1 MSFFDR
7 GLLIVGT
14 LALLV
19 LWFEGYHEAADA
31 TPLEDADGVLALS
44 RPRSILG
51 SGDPAS
57 AMAGLSL
64 PPGVRIDQATGL
76 LMGVVPPDIPGVE
89 PLTWELLRTYEH
101 QPGMEGLPESIRK
114 LDGKKVVMIGFLMT
128 VFEFDD
134 IHEFHLV
141 ASHWSCCY
149 GVPPGLESA
158 VHVKLADGEEG
169 LANTM
174 KPLRVIG
181 TLRVGEMKE
190 SGIIYAIYRIED
202 AEATVMEY

>member
-1 MSFFDR
+1 MSGFDR
-7 GLLIVGT
+7 IFLIAGT
-14 LALLV
+14 VLVLV
-19 LWFEGYHEAADA
+19 LWFEGYHDAADA
-31 TPLEDADGVLALS
+31 TPAGEDGGGLVLGAPRPILS
-44 RPRSILG
+44 
-51 SGDPAS
+51 SGDPAG
-57 AMAGLSL
+57 MGGLNL

-89 PLTWELLRTYEH
+89 PVTWELLRTYEH
-101 QPGMEGLPESIRK
+101 QPEMAGLPESIKK
-114 LDGKKVVMIGFLMT
+114 LDGKRVVMIGFLMT
-128 VFEFDD
+128 VFEFSD

-158 VHVKLADGEEG
+158 VHVKLADGEKG
-169 LANTM
+169 LENTM

-190 SGIIYAIYRIED
+190 SGIIFAIYRLED
-202 AEATVMEY
+202 AEAVIMDY

>member
-1 MSFFDR
+1 MSVTDKIFL
-7 GLLIVGT
+7 GLGSVVVLF
-14 LALLV
+14 
-19 LWFEGYHEAADA
+19 LWFEGCEAAKA
-31 TPLEDADGVLALS
+31 APLASYQAGAPLAS
-44 RPRSILG
+44 PRAILG
-51 SGDPAS
+51 GGGPAS

-64 PPGVRIDQATGL
+64 PPGVRIDPTTGL

-89 PLTWELLRTYEH
+89 PMTWELLRTYEH
-101 QPGMEGLPESIRK
+101 QPELKGMPESISK
-114 LDGKKVVMIGFLMT
+114 LNGKKVVMIGFLMT

-158 VHVKLADGEEG
+158 VHVKLKDGEEG
-169 LANTM
+169 LPNTM

-181 TLRVGEMKE
+181 TLRVQEMKE
-190 SGIIYAIYRIED
+190 SGIIFAIYSIED
-202 AEATVMEY
+202 AEAKVMDY

>member
-1 MSFFDR
+1 MSRFDFVLV
-7 GLLIVGT
+7 GLGS
-14 LALLV
+14 LL
-19 LWFEGYHEAADA
+19 LLGFWFQGYHKAADA
-31 TPLEDADGVLALS
+31 APTVTSAQAPALKA
-44 RPRSILG
+44 PRAILG
-51 SGDPAS
+51 GGGPAGS
-57 AMAGLSL
+57 AAGLSL

-89 PLTWELLRTYEH
+89 PMTWELLRTYEH
-101 QPGMEGLPESIRK
+101 QPGMKDLPESIAK
-114 LDGKKVVMIGFLMT
+114 LNGKRVVMIGFLMT
-128 VFEFDD
+128 LFEFDD

-169 LANTM
+169 LPNTM

-181 TLRVGEMKE
+181 TLRVGERKE
-190 SGIIYAIYRIED
+190 SGIIYAIYAIED
-202 AEATVMEY
+202 AEVVVMDY